1 MTIYSSCDVQI
12 QIISVLPLIKAN
24 RKRTRTSSETKDVI
38 TCEGY
43 TDYEHSYQHQ
53 EKGTCH
59 YLYQD
64 LTEAGTRSG
73 RLSVHF
79 KVYFYP

>member
-1 MTIYSSCDVQI
+1 MNFA
-12 QIISVLPLIKAN
+12 IIRGN
-24 RKRTRTSSETKDVI
+24 RKRNRIFSETKDVT

-43 TDYEHSYQHQ
+43 TDCEHSYQHQ

-59 YLYQD
+59 CLYQD

-73 RLSVHF
+73 HLSVHF
-79 KVYFYP
+79 KVYFQS